1 MKVSVIS
8 IVTAALKLSI
18 TDAFEINLVQ
28 MRNTSVCTFARNL
41 KFADV
46 AVALLMMHAPFGD
59 RLHSIYTQHSTNLM
73 AADVYLFT

>member
-8 IVTAALKLSI
+8 IVTAALKWSI

-28 MRNTSVCTFARNL
+28 MRNTSVRTFARNL

-46 AVALLMMHAPFGD
+46 AVAL
-59 RLHSIYTQHSTNLM
+59 
-73 AADVYLFT
+73 